1 MHRIKGTKSQIDTPK
16 KKKKGIIQML
26 SQLFLT
32 HLDVP
37 NIKLFEQMVLVIF
50 WGGPKAGNKP
60 R

>member
-1 MHRIKGTKSQIDTPK
+1 
-16 KKKKGIIQML
+16 ML